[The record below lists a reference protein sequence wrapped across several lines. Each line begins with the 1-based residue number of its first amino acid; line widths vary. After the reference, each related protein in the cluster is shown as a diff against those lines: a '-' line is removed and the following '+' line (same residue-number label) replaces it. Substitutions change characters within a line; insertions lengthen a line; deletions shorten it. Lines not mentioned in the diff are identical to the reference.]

1 MAFERA
7 ELLIA
12 GEEGFMM
19 ATTHTH
25 SLVENEYIEKYGERN
40 FPMRRVEEV

>member
-19 ATTHTH
+19 STTHTN
-25 SLVENEYIEKYGERN
+25 SLVENKYFEKYGKRT